1 MFKEIGIFVK
11 ENSAESTNN
20 SALDSMISC
29 ILSCESNLCIDESS
43 NYKNER
49 VQALSHKD
57 LVEKVDL
64 IIVFGGDGTL
74 LNSARQ
80 YLDSQIPSFSSRNG
94 NRITYIDL
102 FCGGGGLS
110 LGVHHALHKFGF
122 DAKLLLA
129 ADTDKKALRLIKHT
143 MIFKKFP
150 NDSIIGEEFEDKHS
164 SSKYKWSVDPIDGT
178 RAFVIGAPTWSN
190 LISLS
195 FKNKSFLGLAN
206 FPELNKYYI
215 NDKKK
220 SYVYKER
227 KKFILKSS
235 NNNNLKTIKI
245 IGNFHGTLS
254 YEKQR
259 KVIKK
264 FGWSFRLAG
273 FDALNYCLLAEGKV
287 DAVIEANLKPY
298 DILPLIP
305 IIKNSGAIVSN
316 WKNDPAENGGNIL
329 ATSNRKLHNKI
340 LKLLKPFTKK

>member
-1 MFKEIGIFVK
+1 MDYNKSFNFLKNLPPKLNLFYKKKSKSGLVVSNK
-11 ENSAESTNN
+11 SKSKKDYDPVTNFDK
-20 SALDSMISC
+20 AF
-29 ILSCESNLCIDESS
+29 
-43 NYKNER
+43 
-49 VQALSHKD
+49 
-57 LVEKVDL
+57 EKYIRSL
-64 IIVFGGDGTL
+64 I
-74 LNSARQ
+74 N
-80 YLDSQIPSFSSRNG
+80 
-94 NRITYIDL
+94 
-102 FCGGGGLS
+102 
-110 LGVHHALHKFGF
+110 
-122 DAKLLLA
+122 
-129 ADTDKKALRLIKHT
+129 
-143 MIFKKFP
+143 KKFP
-150 NDSIIGEEFEDKHS
+150 KDSIIGEEFADKFS
-164 SSKYKWSVDPIDGT
+164 FNDYKWSIDPIDGT

-195 FKNKSFLGLAN
+195 FKERSSVGLAN
-206 FPELNKYYI
+206 FPELNKNYI

-220 SYVYKER
+220 SYLFKDK

-316 WKNDPAENGGNIL
+316 WRNEPAENGGNIL
-329 ATSNRKLHNKI
+329 ATSSRKLHNKI
-340 LKLLKPFTKK
+340 LKLLKPFVNN

>member
-1 MFKEIGIFVK
+1 MDYNKPFNFLKSLSPKLNLFYKKKSKSGLVVSNKSKSKKDFDPV
-11 ENSAESTNN
+11 TNFDK
-20 SALDSMISC
+20 AF
-29 ILSCESNLCIDESS
+29 
-43 NYKNER
+43 
-49 VQALSHKD
+49 
-57 LVEKVDL
+57 EKYIRSL
-64 IIVFGGDGTL
+64 I
-74 LNSARQ
+74 N
-80 YLDSQIPSFSSRNG
+80 
-94 NRITYIDL
+94 
-102 FCGGGGLS
+102 
-110 LGVHHALHKFGF
+110 
-122 DAKLLLA
+122 
-129 ADTDKKALRLIKHT
+129 
-143 MIFKKFP
+143 KKFP
-150 NDSIIGEEFEDKHS
+150 KDSIIGEEFADKS
-164 SSKYKWSVDPIDGT
+164 SFNDYTWSIDPIDGT

-195 FKNKSFLGLAN
+195 FKDRSLVGLAN

-220 SYVYKER
+220 SYLFRDR
-227 KKFILKSS
+227 KKSILRSS

-305 IIKNSGAIVSN
+305 IIKNSGAIVTN
-316 WKNDPAENGGNIL
+316 WRNEPAEEGGNIL
-329 ATSNRKLHNKI
+329 ATSNRVLHNKI
-340 LKLLKPFTKK
+340 LKLLKPFAKK

>member
-1 MFKEIGIFVK
+1 MNYIKPFKFLNNLPTKLNLFYKKKSKAGVVVNNKSKSKRDFDPV
-11 ENSAESTNN
+11 TNFDK
-20 SALDSMISC
+20 AF
-29 ILSCESNLCIDESS
+29 
-43 NYKNER
+43 
-49 VQALSHKD
+49 
-57 LVEKVDL
+57 EKYIRML
-64 IIVFGGDGTL
+64 I
-74 LNSARQ
+74 
-80 YLDSQIPSFSSRNG
+80 
-94 NRITYIDL
+94 NRI
-102 FCGGGGLS
+102 
-110 LGVHHALHKFGF
+110 
-122 DAKLLLA
+122 
-129 ADTDKKALRLIKHT
+129 
-143 MIFKKFP
+143 FP
-150 NDSIIGEEFEDKHS
+150 KDSIIEEEFEDKFS
-164 SSKYKWSVDPIDGT
+164 ENEYKWSIDPIDGT

-195 FKNKSFLGLAN
+195 FKNKSLIGLAN

-220 SYVYKER
+220 SYLFKDK

-305 IIKNSGAIVSN
+305 IIQNSGAIVTN
-316 WKNDPAENGGNIL
+316 WRNEPAENGGNIL
-329 ATSNRKLHNKI
+329 ATSNKVLHNKI
-340 LKLLKPFTKK
+340 LKLLKPFAKKR